1 MRRIIRCRATRFAIA
16 HRHHIAHILL
26 HSAGAFL
33 EYHIVDVLFHHAAG
47 TDATSL
53 AMRFF

>member
-1 MRRIIRCRATRFAIA
+1 MRHIVRCRAARFVVT
-16 HRHHIAHILL
+16 HRHHVVHLL
-26 HSAGAFL
+26 VHATAGFL